1 MKETAT
7 DHMDTA
13 VVVMVMMMIVVVVVV
28 VAAATVA
35 VAVAVAVSGTICG
48 RVYLLYGAIVQFN
61 SISLSSFLILVVTNK
76 ISFIYPAVFFSFI
89 VIVKNS

>member
-1 MKETAT
+1 
-7 DHMDTA
+7 MDTA

-28 VAAATVA
+28 VVLEAVVVAAATA
-35 VAVAVAVSGTICG
+35 AVAVAVSGTICG

>member
-1 MKETAT
+1 
-7 DHMDTA
+7 MDTA

-28 VAAATVA
+28 VVVLEAVVVAAATA
-35 VAVAVAVSGTICG
+35 AVAVAVSGTICG

>member
-1 MKETAT
+1 
-7 DHMDTA
+7 MDTA

-28 VAAATVA
+28 VVLVEVVVAAATA
-35 VAVAVAVSGTICG
+35 AVAVAVSGTICG

>member
-1 MKETAT
+1 
-7 DHMDTA
+7 MDTA

-28 VAAATVA
+28 AAATA
-35 VAVAVAVSGTICG
+35 AVAVAVSGTICG

>member
-1 MKETAT
+1 
-7 DHMDTA
+7 MDTA

-28 VAAATVA
+28 VVVVLEAVVVAAATA
-35 VAVAVAVSGTICG
+35 AVAVAVSGTICG

>member
-1 MKETAT
+1 
-7 DHMDTA
+7 MDTA

-28 VAAATVA
+28 VVLEAVVVAAATA
-35 VAVAVAVSGTICG
+35 ATAAVAVAVSGTICG

>member
-1 MKETAT
+1 
-7 DHMDTA
+7 MDTA

-28 VAAATVA
+28 AATA
-35 VAVAVAVSGTICG
+35 AVAVAVSGTISG

>member
-1 MKETAT
+1 
-7 DHMDTA
+7 MDTA

-28 VAAATVA
+28 VVLEAVVVAAATAA